1 MEGGTE
7 YDLKILDRASELHR
21 EMQREDSIT
30 SAGARS
36 RTVSE
41 SQENRLVESVMSVIG
56 WWDQFCLFIYLL
68 E

>member
-41 SQENRLVESVMSVIG
+41 SQENRSVFSV
-56 WWDQFCLFIYLL
+56 
-68 E
+68 